1 MSQTKV
7 NKIANVKL
15 PDILPYCKMPP
26 EAKAL
31 LDGVEEAETGIDIL
45 AKNNYLL
52 EACRVYA
59 QALPK
64 RESVWWAC
72 MCVFNTTPA
81 DAPEELSA
89 PRVLAEQWVRSQKDD
104 VRRAAMDAAKA
115 VKMKGPD
122 AWAGAAAFYSGDSI
136 SPPQYAP
143 NKPAPH
149 LPGIAV
155 GGAVLLASLR
165 NDPKRQKTRLARFL
179 ESAQD
184 IAGGGPGRLPV
195 ESP

>member
-7 NKIANVKL
+7 NKIDGVKL
-15 PDILPYCKMPP
+15 PDILPFCKMPP

-31 LDGVEEAETGIDIL
+31 LEGVEDAESGIEIL
-45 AKNNYLL
+45 IKNNYLL
-52 EACRVYA
+52 AACRVYA

-72 MCVFNTTPA
+72 MCVFHTTP
-81 DAPEELSA
+81 DGTPEAFSQ
-89 PRVLAEQWVRSQKDD
+89 PRILAEQWVRNQKDE

-115 VKMKGPD
+115 DNMKGAD

-143 NKPAPH
+143 NKPAAH

-155 GGAVLLASLR
+155 AGAVLLASLR
-165 NDPKRQKTRLARFL
+165 GDPKRQNVRLARFL